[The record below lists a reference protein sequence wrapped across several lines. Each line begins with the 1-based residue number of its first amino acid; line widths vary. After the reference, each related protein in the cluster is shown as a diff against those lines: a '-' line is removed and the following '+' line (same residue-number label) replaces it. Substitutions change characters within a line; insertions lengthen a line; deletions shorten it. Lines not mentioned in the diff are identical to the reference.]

1 MLKTKR
7 DEIMKAILPAII
19 HADKDSS
26 AYSIVSFADQV
37 INALEEKNTSKKI
50 NKIRNNFKKAK

>member
-7 DEIMKAILPAII
+7 DEIMKAILPTII

-26 AYSIVSFADQV
+26 AYSIVSFADQI
-37 INALEEKNTSKKI
+37 INALEERKY
-50 NKIRNNFKKAK
+50 FEED